1 MCFTLFCPTF
11 HNPLTKRQTIFSVC
25 VWERRRQRQRDR
37 ERTLI
42 ILLTYPF
49 LGHILENAA
58 PCSLIP
64 PYSKHKACCGEAPS
78 SSKRPCSFRSPFNHS
93 MCGRPTS
100 NTHHNS
106 NTFHAV
112 FLYSFN
118 SHWPL
123 LSLIPCSSCPPPP
136 PNSFRRFLTEWHIT
150 LSRHYSLFL

>member
-1 MCFTLFCPTF
+1 MLHFVLPNIPQSFDQETNYFQCLRVRKKETET
-11 HNPLTKRQTIFSVC
+11 
-25 VWERRRQRQRDR
+25 ERQRENFDYPAN
-37 ERTLI
+37 L
-42 ILLTYPF
+42 PF
-49 LGHILENAA
+49 LLENAA

-64 PYSKHKACCGEAPS
+64 PYSKHKACCDEAPS

-100 NTHHNS
+100 NTHRNS

-136 PNSFRRFLTEWHIT
+136 PNSFRRFPTE
-150 LSRHYSLFL
+150 